1 MQNLLQETKFILNKY
16 QLKANKNLGQNFLID
31 ANVVEKIVEVA
42 NIDKQDLVIEIGPGL
57 GTLTK
62 ELLEKSGIVLC
73 IELDSKMITI
83 LQDRF
88 AMYKN
93 IDIIH
98 EDVLN
103 LDLKKII
110 KEKKEE
116 YQLKTVKI
124 VANLP
129 YYITT
134 PIVMKLLEEDLDI
147 ESITIMIQKEV
158 ADRLVAEPGT
168 ALSGSISYAIKYY
181 AEPEVV
187 LEVPNTAFLPAP
199 QVDSEVIK
207 LKIRKETAVQV
218 KNKNRLFQLIKMSF
232 MQRRKTLIN
241 ALYNGKI
248 MENKHE
254 IEHMLLELNIDIKT
268 RGEKLSLEQFAQISD
283 YIEERK
289 K

>member
-62 ELLEKSGIVLC
+62 ELLEKSGRVLC

-103 LDLKKII
+103 LDMKKIR

-134 PIVMKLLEEDLDI
+134 PIVMKLLEEELDI

-168 ALSGSISYAIKYY
+168 ALSGSISYAINYY
-181 AEPEVV
+181 TEPEVV

-207 LKIRKETAVQV
+207 LKIRKEPAVQV

>member
-62 ELLEKSGIVLC
+62 ELLEKSGRVLC

-116 YQLKTVKI
+116 HQLKTVKI

-134 PIVMKLLEEDLDI
+134 PIVMKLLEEDLYI

-168 ALSGSISYAIKYY
+168 ALSGSISYAINYY
-181 AEPEVV
+181 TEPEVV

-207 LKIRKETAVQV
+207 LKIRKEPAVQV

>member
-62 ELLEKSGIVLC
+62 ELLEKSGRVLC

-88 AMYKN
+88 VMYKN

-116 YQLKTVKI
+116 HQLKTVKI

-168 ALSGSISYAIKYY
+168 ALSGSISYAINYY
-181 AEPEVV
+181 TEPEVV

-207 LKIRKETAVQV
+207 LKIRKEPAVQV

>member
-62 ELLEKSGIVLC
+62 ELLEKSGRVLC

-134 PIVMKLLEEDLDI
+134 PIVMKLLEEDLYI

-168 ALSGSISYAIKYY
+168 ALSGSISYAINYY
-181 AEPEVV
+181 TEPEVV

-207 LKIRKETAVQV
+207 LKIRKEPAVQV

>member
-62 ELLEKSGIVLC
+62 ELLEKSGRVLC

-93 IDIIH
+93 IDIIN

-168 ALSGSISYAIKYY
+168 ALSGSISYAINYY
-181 AEPEVV
+181 TEPEVV

-207 LKIRKETAVQV
+207 LKIRKEPAVQV

>member
-31 ANVVEKIVEVA
+31 ANVVEKIVEAA

-62 ELLEKSGIVLC
+62 ELLEKSGRVLC

-168 ALSGSISYAIKYY
+168 ALSGSISYAINYY
-181 AEPEVV
+181 TEPEVV

-207 LKIRKETAVQV
+207 LKIRKEPAVQV
-218 KNKNRLFQLIKMSF
+218 KNKNRLFQLIKIAF

-268 RGEKLSLEQFAQISD
+268 RGEKLSLEQFTQISD

>member
-207 LKIRKETAVQV
+207 LKIRKEPAVQV

-283 YIEERK
+283 YIEQTK

>member
-62 ELLEKSGIVLC
+62 ELLEKSGRVLC

-134 PIVMKLLEEDLDI
+134 PIVMKLLEEELDI

-168 ALSGSISYAIKYY
+168 ALSGSISYAINYY
-181 AEPEVV
+181 TEPEVV

-207 LKIRKETAVQV
+207 LKIRKEPAVQV

-283 YIEERK
+283 YIEKRK

>member
-62 ELLEKSGIVLC
+62 ELLEKSGRVLC

-207 LKIRKETAVQV
+207 LKIRKEPAVQV

>member
-62 ELLEKSGIVLC
+62 ELLEKSGRVLC

-116 YQLKTVKI
+116 HQLKTVKI

-168 ALSGSISYAIKYY
+168 ALSGSISYAINYY
-181 AEPEVV
+181 TEPEVV

-207 LKIRKETAVQV
+207 LKIRKEPAVQV